1 MALIPPLPLGI
12 ETTDIGLPLP
22 IVVMDN
28 DFIEYL
34 EEESVDTQ
42 IDINEL
48 AIYFAEWMK
57 ENCE

>member
-1 MALIPPLPLGI
+1 MAVMPLGI
-12 ETTDIGLPLP
+12 EATSIKGLELP
-22 IVVMDN
+22 VVVMDD

-34 EEESVDTQ
+34 HENSVDQT